1 MLTQLLLQIIDW
13 LCSAFVLALL
23 ARVLMQKLRV
33 PFRNPLGQFII
44 ALTDWAVIPAR
55 RIIPSGFGL
64 DLPSLVLAWLAQL
77 LFHAMLLAAAAS
89 LPGPGALLLLAL
101 LAVLALIKTMIYL
114 VMGIIIIGALLTWVN
129 PHAPLAPL
137 MFALGR
143 PFLAP
148 LQRRLPLV
156 GGVDLSPLALLI
168 IAQILLAI
176 LGQLEF
182 SLLPGMVWR

>member
-23 ARVLMQKLRV
+23 ARVLMQWQRV

-55 RIIPSGFGL
+55 RLIPSGFGL
-64 DLPSLVLAWLAQL
+64 DLPSLCLAWLAQW
-77 LFHAMLLAAAAS
+77 LFQVLLLAAS
-89 LPGPGALLLLAL
+89 GRLPGVGLLLAL
-101 LAVLALIKTMIYL
+101 VLMAVLGVLKTGIYL
-114 VMGIIIIGALLTWVN
+114 VMGVVIIGALFTWVN
-129 PHAPLAPL
+129 PRAPLAPL
-137 MFALGR
+137 MHILSR
-143 PFLAP
+143 PFLLP
-148 LQRRLPLV
+148 LQKRMPLV

-168 IAQILLAI
+168 IAQVLLAI

-182 SLLPGMVWR
+182 SLLPGLL